1 MKYYQFH
8 DTSDDSP
15 KTLSELEILDEYWDY
30 WYGKMCEKYGK
41 EIVDAKYSA
50 QDCIEDWVI
59 INWAQ
64 EVLE

>member
-30 WYGKMCEKYGK
+30 WYGKMCNKYGYQH
-41 EIVDAKYSA
+41 VDENYTTKH
-50 QDCIEDWVI
+50 CIEDWVTI
-59 INWAQ
+59 HWAQ
-64 EVLE
+64 EVQK